1 DPAWLSQWQGS
12 RDFIGDIAKHSNII
26 YPIDVLRRNYRYLHR
41 TFREFLTA
49 LELSKLESA
58 ERRKLVNE
66 FIDKQ
71 GWAEILVLLGGLT
84 SDVNDYLYQLLDGP
98 PDLALRTLKEIKNL
112 NPTLATQ
119 LLQLKSERLQD
130 RKQVFVQL
138 SQKLG
143 SPDQVVDVLRAYHES
158 IGPDIPRADLY
169 FMMETLQR
177 YDVSIAK
184 DLLHDL
190 LGYLPEVPKG

>member
-1 DPAWLSQWQGS
+1 
-12 RDFIGDIAKHSNII
+12 
-26 YPIDVLRRNYRYLHR
+26 
-41 TFREFLTA
+41 
-49 LELSKLESA
+49 
-58 ERRKLVNE
+58 
-66 FIDKQ
+66 
-71 GWAEILVLLGGLT
+71 
-84 SDVNDYLYQLLDGP
+84 

-119 LLQLKSERLQD
+119 VLQLKSERLQD

-190 LGYLPEVPKG
+190 LGYLPEVPKGLIDFIDLESEFAPYWCEVPSGSFIIGAAPNDHDRPPWVPVWTEVYISSFLI